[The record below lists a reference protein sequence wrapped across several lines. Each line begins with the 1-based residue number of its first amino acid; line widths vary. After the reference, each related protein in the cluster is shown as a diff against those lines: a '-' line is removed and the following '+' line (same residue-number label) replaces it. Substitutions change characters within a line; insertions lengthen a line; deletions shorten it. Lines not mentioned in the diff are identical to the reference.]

1 MLKYLVKRI
10 LYLIPILFGV
20 ILILFI
26 LNEISPGDPAQMI
39 LGVDAKQEEIDA
51 LHEKLG
57 LDDPF
62 LVRFFRYVG
71 HSFTGDL
78 GTSYRSGKPVLDELM
93 VRFPVSLI
101 FAVGA
106 VLLGVLF
113 GVPLGIISALK
124 QYTWVDSAL
133 IVFSMAL
140 MAIPGFCLALFG
152 ILLFSVKWGI
162 LPTSGIETWKGYV
175 LPMAVI
181 MLTVM
186 STNIRVTRTTMLDV
200 MRQEY
205 VKTARAKGQKERIVV
220 FRHMV
225 RNTLIPLVSQIGYDF
240 GNQLGGALIIETVF
254 GVPGV
259 GKYIADA
266 ITSRNYPS
274 ALGGVFVLAVV
285 CSLINLILDLL
296 YAFVDPRLKTTLILD
311 NIKRGRKKVRRA
323 EHGEV

>member
-1 MLKYLVKRI
+1 MLKYLAKRI
-10 LYLIPILFGV
+10 IYLIPILFGV
-20 ILILFI
+20 IFILFV

-39 LGVDAKQEEIDA
+39 LGVEATEEQIME
-51 LHEKLG
+51 LREELQ

-62 LVRFFRYVG
+62 LTRFFRYVL

-78 GTSYRSGKPVLDELM
+78 GTSYRSGQPVLKELM

-113 GVPLGIISALK
+113 GVPLGIISAIK
-124 QYTWVDSAL
+124 QYTWIDSAL

-140 MAIPGFCLALFG
+140 LAIPGFCLALFG
-152 ILLFSVKWGI
+152 ILLFSVKWGV
-162 LPTSGIETWKGYV
+162 LPTSGIADWKGYI

-181 MLTVM
+181 MLSCM
-186 STNIRVTRTTMLDV
+186 STNIRMTRTTMLDV

-205 VKTARAKGQKERIVV
+205 VKTARAKGQKERIVI

-225 RNTLIPLVSQIGYDF
+225 RNTLIPMVSQIGFDF

-274 ALGGVFVLAVV
+274 ALGGVFVLACV
-285 CSLINLILDLL
+285 CTAINLILDII
-296 YAFVDPRLKTTLILD
+296 YAYVDPRLKTSLILD
-311 NIKRGRKKVRRA
+311 NVKKRRKKVRGA
-323 EHGEV
+323 